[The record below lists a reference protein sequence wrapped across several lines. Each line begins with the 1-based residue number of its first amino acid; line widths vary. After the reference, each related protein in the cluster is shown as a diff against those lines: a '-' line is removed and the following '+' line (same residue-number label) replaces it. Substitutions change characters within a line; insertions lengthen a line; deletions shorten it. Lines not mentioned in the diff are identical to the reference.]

1 MTFGWRSA
9 TVLQDLGRK
18 IAYNVTSLPEQL
30 EVFHDYHQHDSLGR
44 QAAEQTSTRRLN
56 AHKDRE
62 GEREEGGEDEETLEG
77 KKLTFL
83 RPVLG
88 VQDR

>member
-1 MTFGWRSA
+1 MTFGLRSA
-9 TVLQDLGRK
+9 IVREIMRQR
-18 IAYNVTSLPEQL
+18 AYNITSLPEQF